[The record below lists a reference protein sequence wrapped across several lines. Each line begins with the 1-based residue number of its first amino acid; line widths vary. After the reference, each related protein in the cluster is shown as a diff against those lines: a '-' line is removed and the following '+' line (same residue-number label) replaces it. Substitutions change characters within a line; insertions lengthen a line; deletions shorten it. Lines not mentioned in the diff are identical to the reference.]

1 MVARIC
7 SGSLSC
13 ASNSPLCWLRL
24 SYVGSVAS
32 SGYRARPFPG
42 RSPRFALW
50 IFPMAGGPCAI
61 LSSTCDDE
69 DSARAAKL
77 PEMGFIG

>member
-1 MVARIC
+1 MCLFRRLFE
-7 SGSLSC
+7 ST
-13 ASNSPLCWLRL
+13 NSPLCWLRL

-32 SGYRARPFPG
+32 SGYRARPFPS

>member
-1 MVARIC
+1 MCLFRRLFE
-7 SGSLSC
+7 ST
-13 ASNSPLCWLRL
+13 NSPLCWLRL
-24 SYVGSVAS
+24 SYVGVCC
-32 SGYRARPFPG
+32 GYRARPFSD

-50 IFPMAGGPCAI
+50 FFPMAGGPCAI
-61 LSSTCDDE
+61 LSFTCDNE